1 MKNKPSNILSHLTML
16 YKNGNELVM
25 LKVPS
30 NKSMLLGLFLYNKIM
45 IYQDIKVQK
54 EINMNKFLYFSCHF
68 PFNMTY
74 SIAISIT

>member
-1 MKNKPSNILSHLTML
+1 ML

-30 NKSMLLGLFLYNKIM
+30 NKSMLLGLFMHKIM
-45 IYQDIKVQK
+45 IYQEIKVKK

-68 PFNMTY
+68 SFNVTY
-74 SIAISIT
+74 SITISIT

>member
-1 MKNKPSNILSHLTML
+1 ML

-30 NKSMLLGLFLYNKIM
+30 NKSMLLGLFYVQIM
-45 IYQDIKVQK
+45 IYQEIKVKK

-68 PFNMTY
+68 SFNMTY
-74 SIAISIT
+74 SITISIT